1 MSPHDGPEALQG
13 ELMSAVNP
21 KHDKTAEFVRGI
33 LAEIGENP
41 NREGLLQTPSR
52 VSEALAYFTQGYHI
66 NIDEVISDAVFD
78 EEQEEMV
85 VLKDIDF
92 YSLCEHH
99 LVPFF
104 GKCHI
109 AYLPRNRIVGLS
121 KLARVVDA
129 FARRLQVQER
139 MTREIAHAIERNLQ
153 PHGVAVVIEAQHL
166 CMMMR
171 GVEKQNSLATTS
183 TMLGVF
189 KEDAATRMEYFSLL
203 GNSGRGFR

>member
-1 MSPHDGPEALQG
+1 MTPNKEKIA
-13 ELMSAVNP
+13 ELIRELLVQ
-21 KHDKTAEFVRGI
+21 
-33 LAEIGENP
+33 IGEDP
-41 NREGLLQTPSR
+41 EREGLRQTPSR
-52 VSEALAYFTQGYHI
+52 VAEAYEYFTHGYSLD
-66 NIDEVISDAVFD
+66 IDRIVEGAVFA

-109 AYLPRNRIVGLS
+109 AYLPKQRIIGLS
-121 KLARVVDA
+121 KMARIVDA

-139 MTREIAHAIERNLQ
+139 MTGEIAEALNHHLS
-153 PHGVAVVIEAQHL
+153 PHGVAVVVEAQHL

-171 GVEKQNSLATTS
+171 GVEKQNSVATTS
-183 TMLGVF
+183 TMLGAF
-189 KEDAATRMEYFSLL
+189 RENAATRTEFFSLL
-203 GNSGRGFR
+203 GNLKRAY

>member
-1 MSPHDGPEALQG
+1 
-13 ELMSAVNP
+13 MSAVNP
-21 KHDKTAEFVRGI
+21 KHDKIAEFVRGI
-33 LAEIGENP
+33 LAEIDEDP

-52 VSEALAYFTQGYHI
+52 VGEALAYFTQGYHI
-66 NIDEVISDAVFD
+66 NIDEIISDAVFN

-85 VLKDIDF
+85 VLKNIDF

-121 KLARVVDA
+121 KLARTVDV

-139 MTREIAHAIERNLQ
+139 MTREIAHAIERNLR

-171 GVEKQNSLATTS
+171 GVEKQNSLAMTS
-183 TMLGVF
+183 TMLGMF
-189 KEDAATRMEYFSLL
+189 KEDAAARMEYFSLL
-203 GNSGRGFR
+203 GNPGRGFR

>member
-1 MSPHDGPEALQG
+1 MSVVDKKDKAA
-13 ELMSAVNP
+13 ELIYGLL
-21 KHDKTAEFVRGI
+21 R
-33 LAEIGENP
+33 EIGENP
-41 NREGLLQTPSR
+41 DREGLLRTPER
-52 VSEALAYFTQGYHI
+52 VSEALKYFTHGYE
-66 NIDEVISDAVFD
+66 IDIDAVVSDAIFA
-78 EEQEEMV
+78 EKQEEMV

-109 AYLPRNRIVGLS
+109 AYLPKDRIIGLS

-139 MTREIAHAIERNLQ
+139 MTREIAQAIERHLK

-183 TMLGVF
+183 TMLGAF
-189 KEDAATRMEYFSLL
+189 KDNAATRQEFFSLL
-203 GNSGRGFR
+203 GNLRKAY

>member
-1 MSPHDGPEALQG
+1 MSV
-13 ELMSAVNP
+13 VNS
-21 KHDKTAEFVRGI
+21 KKDKTAELVRE
-33 LAEIGENP
+33 LLCEMGENP
-41 NREGLLQTPSR
+41 DREGLLETPGR
-52 VSEALAYFTQGYHI
+52 VSDALKYFTQGYEI
-66 NIDEVISDAVFD
+66 DIDEIVANAIFK

-109 AYLPRNRIVGLS
+109 AYLPKDRIIGLS
-121 KLARVVDA
+121 KLARVVDV

-139 MTREIAHAIERNLQ
+139 MTREIARAIERHVQ

-171 GVEKQNSLATTS
+171 GVEKQNSLAATS
-183 TMLGVF
+183 TMLGAF
-189 KEDAATRMEYFSLL
+189 KDNTATRMEFFSLL
-203 GNSGRGFR
+203 GNLRTAY

>member
-1 MSPHDGPEALQG
+1 
-13 ELMSAVNP
+13 MSAVNP
-21 KHDKTAEFVRGI
+21 KNDKSDKMAEFVRGI

-41 NREGLLQTPSR
+41 NREGLLQTPGR
-52 VSEALAYFTQGYHI
+52 VSEALKYFTQGYRVDVDDI
-66 NIDEVISDAVFD
+66 IADAVFK

-85 VLKDIDF
+85 LLKDIDF

-109 AYLPRNRIVGLS
+109 AYLPKNRIIGLS
-121 KLARVVDA
+121 KLARVVDV

-139 MTREIAHAIERNLQ
+139 MTREIAHAIDRHLQ

-171 GVEKQNSLATTS
+171 GVEKQNSLAMTS
-183 TMLGVF
+183 TMLGLF
-189 KEDAATRMEYFSLL
+189 KEDTAARLEYFSLL
-203 GNSGRGFR
+203 GNLGKAFR

>member
-1 MSPHDGPEALQG
+1 MAVVDKKDKMA
-13 ELMSAVNP
+13 ELVYGLL
-21 KHDKTAEFVRGI
+21 K
-33 LAEIGENP
+33 EIGENP
-41 NREGLLQTPSR
+41 DREGLKKTPAR
-52 VSEALAYFTQGYHI
+52 VSEALKYFTKGYKI
-66 NIDEVISDAVFD
+66 DIDEVVADAIFS

-85 VLKDIDF
+85 VLRDIDF

-109 AYLPRNRIVGLS
+109 AYLPKNRIIGLS
-121 KLARVVDA
+121 KLARVVEV

-139 MTREIAHAIERNLQ
+139 MTREIAHAIERHLA

-183 TMLGVF
+183 TMLGEF
-189 KEDAATRMEYFSLL
+189 KENAATRMEFFSLV
-203 GNSGRGFR
+203 GNLRRAY

>member
-1 MSPHDGPEALQG
+1 MGAVDSKNDRAA
-13 ELMSAVNP
+13 EL
-21 KHDKTAEFVRGI
+21 VRGL
-33 LAEIGENP
+33 LAELGEDP
-41 NREGLLQTPSR
+41 TREGLQQTPDR
-52 VSEALAYFTQGYHI
+52 VSEALRYFTQGYQ
-66 NIDEVISDAVFD
+66 IDIDDIIKGAVFK

-109 AYLPRNRIVGLS
+109 AYLPKDRIIGLS
-121 KLARVVDA
+121 KLARVVDV

-139 MTREIAHAIERNLQ
+139 MTREIAHAIEHHLK

-183 TMLGVF
+183 TMVGAF
-189 KEDAATRMEYFSLL
+189 KENAATRMEFFNLL
-203 GNSGRGFR
+203 GSLRKAY

>member
-1 MSPHDGPEALQG
+1 MAAANKENDRAA
-13 ELMSAVNP
+13 EL
-21 KHDKTAEFVRGI
+21 VRG
-33 LAEIGENP
+33 LLTELGEDP
-41 NREGLLQTPSR
+41 EREGLQATPER
-52 VSEALAYFTQGYHI
+52 VSEALRYFTRGYRED
-66 NIDEVISDAVFD
+66 IDEIISNAIF
-78 EEQEEMV
+78 EEKQEEMV

-109 AYLPRNRIVGLS
+109 AYLPANRIVGLS
-121 KLARVVDA
+121 KLARVVDV

-139 MTREIAHAIERNLQ
+139 MTREIAHAIERHLNPL
-153 PHGVAVVIEAQHL
+153 GVAVVIEAQHL

-183 TMLGVF
+183 TMLGAF
-189 KEDAATRMEYFSLL
+189 KENGATRMEFFSLL
-203 GNSGRGFR
+203 GNLRQAY

>member
-1 MSPHDGPEALQG
+1 
-13 ELMSAVNP
+13 MSAAGSKKDRAAGLVYELL
-21 KHDKTAEFVRGI
+21 KEM
-33 LAEIGENP
+33 GENP
-41 NREGLLQTPSR
+41 DREGLLRTPER
-52 VSEALAYFTQGYHI
+52 VSEALRYFTHGYKI
-66 NIDEVISDAVFD
+66 DIDEVVADAIFN

-109 AYLPRNRIVGLS
+109 AYLPKDRIIGLS
-121 KLARVVDA
+121 KLARVVEV

-139 MTREIAHAIERNLQ
+139 MTREIAHAINRHVK

-183 TMLGVF
+183 TMLGAF
-189 KEDAATRMEYFSLL
+189 KENSVTRMEFFSLL
-203 GNSGRGFR
+203 GNLRKAY

>member
-1 MSPHDGPEALQG
+1 MESTLGV
-13 ELMSAVNP
+13 VNS
-21 KHDKTAEFVRGI
+21 KKDKTAELI
-33 LAEIGENP
+33 YSLLDEIGEDP
-41 NREGLLQTPSR
+41 DREGLRATPDR
-52 VSEALAYFTQGYHI
+52 VSEALKYFTQGYRLD
-66 NIDEVISDAVFD
+66 IDAIIAGAIFN

-109 AYLPRNRIVGLS
+109 AYLPKRRIIGLS
-121 KLARVVDA
+121 KLARVVDV

-139 MTREIAHAIERNLQ
+139 MTREIAHAIERHLE

-183 TMLGVF
+183 AMLGAF
-189 KEDAATRMEYFSLL
+189 KTDSATRMEFFGLVGRL
-203 GNSGRGFR
+203 GRLG

>member
-1 MSPHDGPEALQG
+1 
-13 ELMSAVNP
+13 MSAVNP
-21 KHDKTAEFVRGI
+21 KHDKIAEFVRGI
-33 LAEIGENP
+33 LAEIDEDP

-66 NIDEVISDAVFD
+66 NIDEIISDAVFN

-85 VLKDIDF
+85 VLKNIDF

-109 AYLPRNRIVGLS
+109 AYLPKNRIVGLS
-121 KLARVVDA
+121 KLARTVDV

-139 MTREIAHAIERNLQ
+139 MTREIAHAIERNLR

-171 GVEKQNSLATTS
+171 GVEKQNSLAMTS

-189 KEDAATRMEYFSLL
+189 KEDAAARMEYFSLL
-203 GNSGRGFR
+203 GNPGRGFR

>member
-1 MSPHDGPEALQG
+1 MG
-13 ELMSAVNP
+13 AVNP
-21 KHDKTAEFVRGI
+21 KKDKAAELI
-33 LAEIGENP
+33 HSLLAEIGEDP
-41 NREGLLQTPSR
+41 DREGLRATPAR
-52 VSEALAYFTQGYHI
+52 VSEALKYFTQGYTVD
-66 NIDEVISDAVFD
+66 IDTIIAGAIFN

-109 AYLPRNRIVGLS
+109 AYLPKRRIIGLS
-121 KLARVVDA
+121 KLARVVDV

-139 MTREIAHAIERNLQ
+139 MTREIAHAIERHLE
-153 PHGVAVVIEAQHL
+153 PHGVAIVIEAQHL

-183 TMLGVF
+183 AMLGAF
-189 KEDAATRMEYFSLL
+189 KTDTATRMEFFSLVGNL
-203 GNSGRGFR
+203 GRLG